1 MVSQAQPGSRTREQG
16 LAVGRGVGTSPEPQV
31 CQKDWSDPVWQ
42 ALGITVRHSH
52 PNHRKSGDG
61 DRQQECWIA
70 VCSSAPNTFP
80 VQRACEFTETN
91 YRMQKLPDEV
101 RKYEHKTPERCYAGC
116 LSSSFT
122 LTDCLPQVLLFWAL
136 VGTSP
141 AAVKELMVHGAAKNP
156 SCSLCSDWTF
166 LLKPQHLA
174 NQHQLHFHTFTTGCF
189 WDTAKGICPY
199 LSYVH
204 TQGNLLQGKQGSD
217 KERGKECCLLGGQKG
232 WHDKSSPLINLF
244 TSLKAHD
251 DKVSEPEQ
259 LWSWDPSASA
269 AVNYCLALLMEI
281 ERGDSV
287 P

>member
-1 MVSQAQPGSRTREQG
+1 MRP
-16 LAVGRGVGTSPEPQV
+16 
-31 CQKDWSDPVWQ
+31 
-42 ALGITVRHSH
+42 ALGIAVRHSH

-61 DRQQECWIA
+61 DRQRECWIA

-80 VQRACEFTETN
+80 VHCAHEFTEAK
-91 YRMQKLPDEV
+91 YRMQRLPDEV
-101 RKYEHKTPERCYAGC
+101 RKYQHKTPERCYTGC
-116 LSSSFT
+116 VSSSFT

-136 VGTSP
+136 VGISP
-141 AAVKELMVHGAAKNP
+141 AAVKELIMHGAVKNP
-156 SCSLCSDWTF
+156 SRSSCSDWTF

-174 NQHQLHFHTFTTGCF
+174 NQHQLHFHTFNTGCF
-189 WDTAKGICPY
+189 WGTAKDVCPY
-199 LSYVH
+199 LSYLH
-204 TQGNLLQGKQGSD
+204 TQGNSLQGRRGSD
-217 KERGKECCLLGGQKG
+217 KERGKEYCLLGGHKG
-232 WHDKSSPLINLF
+232 WHDKSSSLINLF